1 MNPQLAWYKGK
12 EGKMGTRAGVGVSN
26 LKDPVAAGRE
36 AVAAALKA
44 LDGSPPDFVF
54 MFALVGYD
62 QQALLRTVCEATGGA
77 PLCGCS
83 GEGIIAQGLAD
94 ETNYGVALM
103 CIASDELRFTPLVA
117 KNIADNSLAA
127 GEQIART
134 IGPQLDPDAIALF
147 LFTDVTLNFDKLMK
161 GLEATLQS
169 DRKLPVLGGVAAD
182 NFTSAGTYQYCND
195 TVVCDSATAVLMR
208 GRGKIAWGVNHG
220 CVPIGNER
228 KVTRSELN
236 RIYEIDGKPATSI
249 LNEYIDQQDRE
260 SRKKALINLCIGLK
274 SPGFM
279 KDYNEYLIRFIPFKN
294 DEEGYIGISAEIPE
308 GTSIWMTRRDHGL
321 VAEGVDSISKQIKKQ
336 LGDQR
341 PKLILHFDCAGRGK
355 VLFRE
360 RHKLTLLEKLQ
371 QTLGKDVPWLGF
383 YTYGEICPVGGH
395 NCYHNYTAVVAAV
408 Y

>member
-1 MNPQLAWYKGK
+1 MNPQLALCKRK

-26 LKDPVAAGRE
+26 LKNP
-36 AVAAALKA
+36 AAAARAAAAAAASA

-62 QQALLRTVCEATGGA
+62 QQALLRSVREATGGA

-94 ETNYGVALM
+94 ETNSGVALM

-117 KNIADNSLAA
+117 TNLADNSLAA
-127 GEQIART
+127 GEQIARA
-134 IGPQLDPDAIALF
+134 IGPRLDPDAIALF

-161 GLEATLQS
+161 GLDDTLHS
-169 DRKLPVLGGVAAD
+169 DSMLPVLGGLAAD

-195 TVVCDSATAVLMR
+195 TVLSDSAAAVLMS
-208 GRGKIAWGVNHG
+208 GRGTIAWGVNHG

-236 RIYEIDGKPATSI
+236 RIYEIDGKPATDI
-249 LNEYIDQQDRE
+249 LNEYIDQEDQQ

-274 SPGFM
+274 APSFM
-279 KDYNEYLIRFIPFKN
+279 KDYNEYLIRFIPVKN
-294 DEEGYIGISAEIPE
+294 DEAGYIGISAEIPA

-321 VAEGVDSISKQIKKQ
+321 VAEGVDSISQQIKKR
-336 LGDQR
+336 LGNRR
-341 PKLILHFDCAGRGK
+341 PKLILQFDCAGRGK

-360 RHKLTLLEKLQ
+360 RHKLIVLEKLQ
-371 QTLGKDVPWLGF
+371 RTLGRDVPWLGF
-383 YTYGEICPVGGH
+383 YTYGEICPVGGR

>member
-1 MNPQLAWYKGK
+1 
-12 EGKMGTRAGVGVSN
+12 MGTRAGVGVSN
-26 LKDPVAAGRE
+26 LKDPAAAGRQ
-36 AVAAALKA
+36 AVAAASRA

-62 QQALLRTVCEATGGA
+62 QQALLRSVCEATGGA

-117 KNIADNSLAA
+117 RNLADNSLAA
-127 GEQIART
+127 GEQIARA
-134 IGPQLDPDAIALF
+134 IGPRLDPEAIALF

-161 GLEATLQS
+161 GLEDTLQS
-169 DRKLPVLGGVAAD
+169 DHMLPILGGLAAD
-182 NFTSAGTYQYCND
+182 NFSSAGTYQYCND
-195 TVVCDSATAVLMR
+195 MVLSDSAAAVLMS
-208 GRGKIAWGVNHG
+208 GRGAIAWGVNHG

-236 RIYEIDGKPATSI
+236 RIYEIDGKPAISI
-249 LNEYIDQQDRE
+249 LNEYMDQQDRE

-274 SPGFM
+274 VPGYM
-279 KDYNEYLIRFIPFKN
+279 KDYNEYLVRFIPVKN
-294 DEEGYIGISAEIPE
+294 DEAGYIGISAEIPE

-321 VAEGVDSISKQIKKQ
+321 VEEGVDSISRQIKEK
-336 LGDQR
+336 LENRR

-360 RHKLTLLEKLQ
+360 RQKLIVLEKLQ
-371 QTLGKDVPWLGF
+371 QTLGRDVPWLGF
-383 YTYGEICPVGGH
+383 FTYGEICPVGGR